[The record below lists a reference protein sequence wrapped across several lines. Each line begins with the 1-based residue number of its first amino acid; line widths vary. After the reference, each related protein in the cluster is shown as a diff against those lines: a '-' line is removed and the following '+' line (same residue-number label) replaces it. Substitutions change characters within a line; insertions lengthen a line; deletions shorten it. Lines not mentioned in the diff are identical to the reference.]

1 MKKQFEY
8 RGYTIHVEVEADTDI
23 IGDRVFHTIR
33 TECIELVKKEEY
45 QTLDTY
51 LESSVESEEKVMK
64 EIIDRTLEKLIP
76 IPVEE
81 RLIKLGFK

>member
-1 MKKQFEY
+1 MEKQFEY
-8 RGYTIHVEVEADTDI
+8 RGYTIHVEVEGNTDL
-23 IGDRVFHTIR
+23 IGDKVFHTIR